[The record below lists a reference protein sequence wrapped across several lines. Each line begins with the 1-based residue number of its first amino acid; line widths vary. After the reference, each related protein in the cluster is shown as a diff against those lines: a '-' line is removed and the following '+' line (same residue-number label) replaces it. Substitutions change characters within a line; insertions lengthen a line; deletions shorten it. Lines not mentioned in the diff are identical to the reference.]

1 MAENIVLT
9 DRELN
14 EVSRQAGLS
23 KLEILGVIGIVNT
36 MRSTGR
42 DVARRAEEHER
53 RYGPDI

>member
-36 MRSTGR
+36 MRSDSR
-42 DVARRAEEHER
+42 ASARRSEEFER
-53 RYGPDI
+53 IHGPDI